1 MWNKSAMVLMVRV
14 KVKGHWGF
22 IIPMP
27 LWVVDQFFEAVKDL
41 VSVGEMGLK
50 LVPLPQEENARKH
63 LRFVKAISL
72 SGLIAVSHSVIKEL
86 RGHKG
91 LDVVDVETGDVQVK
105 VQLR

>member
-1 MWNKSAMVLMVRV
+1 VWNKSAMVLMVRV

-22 IIPMP
+22 IFPVP
-27 LWVVDQFFEAVKDL
+27 LWVVDQFLEAVKDL
-41 VSVGEMGLK
+41 ASVGEMGLK
-50 LVPLPQEENARKH
+50 LVPLPQEENARNH

-72 SGLIAVSHSVIKEL
+72 SGLITVSHSVIKEL

-91 LDVVDVETGDVQVK
+91 LDVVDVETGDVRVR

>member
-1 MWNKSAMVLMVRV
+1 MWNKSAMVLMVQV

-22 IIPMP
+22 IFPVP
-27 LWVVDQFFEAVKDL
+27 LWVVDQFFEAITDL
-41 VSVGEMGLK
+41 ASVGEMGLK
-50 LVPLPQEENARKH
+50 LIPLPQEESARNH

-72 SGLIAVSHSVIKEL
+72 SGFIAVSHSAIKEL

-91 LDVVDVETGDVQVK
+91 LDVVDVETGEVRVK